1 MWVFNCAVLNRSF
14 LLSFYCLL
22 ITVYWLLFT
31 DYCFTAHCSLNWNM
45 LPMTD
50 TKRPRF
56 RGKKTRSPS
65 RSIRD
70 RKSYLNAKK
79 RQQQLKKLP
88 VSNGRLVAVWL
99 VLVMGILGL
108 AWRLYQLQIVQTQ
121 ELQKRARQQQTT
133 SIRPYIPRRRSSI
146 VMAMFWRPIAWFIL
160 FMYTQNCLLFRPQK
174 WLIN

>member
-1 MWVFNCAVLNRSF
+1 
-14 LLSFYCLL
+14 
-22 ITVYWLLFT
+22 
-31 DYCFTAHCSLNWNM
+31 
-45 LPMTD
+45 MTD

-146 VMAMFWRPIAWFIL
+146 VMAMFWRPIA
-160 FMYTQNCLLFRPQK
+160 
-174 WLIN
+174 